1 MCIYIC
7 VFTKCCLFNMYQN
20 AIQDLPCAHC
30 SRKGKGPGCACWR
43 VGSFACSHWRKGCGR
58 VRCRAPG
65 HIIPPLLWHLPTIS
79 FVIGSGALAPI
90 APRDIQVVSSLV
102 TCREPW
108 GEGQHEWSIWGRKRQ
123 CVPKELASLVPSFDP
138 AVDNVEIWTSKVELL
153 VTTWAPSTL
162 AELATL
168 NCKGTATILQESNA
182 WWNW

>member
-1 MCIYIC
+1 MCVCMYVYIYVCVC

-65 HIIPPLLWHLPTIS
+65 HIISPLLWHLPTIS

-102 TCREPW
+102 TCREP
-108 GEGQHEWSIWGRKRQ
+108 
-123 CVPKELASLVPSFDP
+123 
-138 AVDNVEIWTSKVELL
+138 
-153 VTTWAPSTL
+153 
-162 AELATL
+162 
-168 NCKGTATILQESNA
+168 
-182 WWNW
+182 